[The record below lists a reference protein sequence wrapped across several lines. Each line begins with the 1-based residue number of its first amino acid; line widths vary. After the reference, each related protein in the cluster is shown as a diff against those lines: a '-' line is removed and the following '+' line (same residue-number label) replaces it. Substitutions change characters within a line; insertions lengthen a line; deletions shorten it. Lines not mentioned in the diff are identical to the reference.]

1 MPKNRKILIDYTNRE
16 FDSIKKDLENHAR
29 LYYPDSYRDFSENS
43 FGSFILDT
51 VSHVGDMLS
60 FYIDYQV
67 NESFLDTALEY
78 DNISRLTKNIGYK
91 ATGRPSS
98 FGIATFYISVPSTL
112 SGIGPDLRYIPI
124 LKTGAEVSADNGTTF
139 VLLEDVNFADP
150 KNEVVA
156 SKFSSTSGKPTE
168 YAIRAYGQIK
178 STALYRVE
186 KDVGDFQRFRRIRV
200 GSSAIQEIK
209 SVFDS
214 EGHQYF
220 EVDNL
225 SQDVIY
231 VNTTNSNYLDDGVPE
246 IIKPK
251 IVKRRFIVER
261 DSSGTYIRFG
271 NSSISDMDNGD
282 ISDPSQSVLK
292 MTGKNYITDTSFD
305 PSKLFDTKTMG
316 ISPSNTT
323 LTILFFQ
330 NSSDSINI
338 AAGGIKSFATKPL
351 EFSELPS
358 GAVERQIRESLEV
371 SNEEPIV
378 GNTAVPN
385 SEELKYRAYA
395 EKASQSRSVTRNDYE
410 AIVYLMPSNFGSVKR
425 ASIINDP
432 SSTNRRLSLH
442 VVSEDSSGNLISTN
456 STIKQNIKQW
466 LNGYKMMNDNIDIYD
481 CKIIN
486 LGFDYKITVDPT
498 KDKIAVLNT
507 ANQRLIQEYQ
517 NKMYI
522 GEPFYLNNVFNIL
535 NKIEGVVDTIS
546 VTPNIKNSSNY
557 SSLSVGI
564 DDIKSSD
571 GTFLKCPKNAIFEI
585 KFPSQDIRGA
595 AV

>member
-16 FDSIKKDLENHAR
+16 FDSIKNDLENHAR

-78 DNISRLTKNIGYK
+78 DNIIRLSKNMGYK
-91 ATGRPSS
+91 SPGRPAS
-98 FGIATFYISVPSTL
+98 FGSATFYISIPATL

-124 LKTGAEVSADNGTTF
+124 LKSGAEVSSDDGTSF
-139 VLLEDVNFADP
+139 VLLEDVNFANP

-156 SKFSSTSGKPTE
+156 SKFSSVSGKPTE

-186 KDVGDFQRFRRIRV
+186 KDVGNFQRFRRIRV

-214 EGHQYF
+214 EGHQYY
-220 EVDNL
+220 EVENL

-231 VNTTNSNYLDDGVPE
+231 VNTTNKNYLSDGVPE

-251 IVKRRFIVER
+251 VVKRRFVVER
-261 DSSGTYIRFG
+261 DPSGTYIRFG
-271 NSSISDMDNGD
+271 NSSTSDIAGGD
-282 ISDPSQSVLK
+282 IADPSQSVLK
-292 MTGKNYITDTSFD
+292 MSGKNYISDTSFD

-316 ISPSNTT
+316 ISPANTT

-338 AAGGIKSFATKPL
+338 GAGQIKSFVTKPL
-351 EFSELPS
+351 EFSEFPS
-358 GAVERQIRESLEV
+358 GQVELQIRESLEV
-371 SNEEPIV
+371 ANEEPIV
-378 GNTAVPN
+378 GNTSVPN

-395 EKASQSRSVTRNDYE
+395 DRAAQSRSVTRNDYE
-410 AIVYLMPSNFGSVKR
+410 AMIYLMPSKFGSVKR

-432 SSTNRRLSLH
+432 SSTNRRLSLY
-442 VVSEDSSGNLISTN
+442 VVSEDSSGNLVPTN

-466 LNGYKMMNDNIDIYD
+466 INGYKMMGDNLDIYD
-481 CKIIN
+481 TKIIN
-486 LGFDYKITVDPT
+486 LAFDYKISVDPT
-498 KDKIAVLNT
+498 KDKVTILNT
-507 ANQRLIQEYQ
+507 ANQRLIQEFQ

-522 GEPFYLNNVFNIL
+522 GEPFYLTNVFNIL

-546 VTPNIKNSSNY
+546 VTPFIKSSGVY
-557 SSLSVGI
+557 SSLSLGI
-564 DDIKSSD
+564 DDIKSPD
-571 GTFLKCPKNAIFEI
+571 GTFLKCPKNAIFEV
-585 KFPSQDIRGA
+585 KFPSQDIRGS

>member
-16 FDSIKKDLENHAR
+16 FDSIKNDLENHAR

-78 DNISRLTKNIGYK
+78 DNVIRLSKNMGFK
-91 ATGRPSS
+91 AQGRPAS
-98 FGIATFYISVPSTL
+98 FGTATFYVLIPATT
-112 SGIGPDLRYIPI
+112 SGIGPDLNYIPI
-124 LKTGAEVSADNGTTF
+124 LKAGAEVASSNGTSF
-139 VLLEDVNFADP
+139 VLLEDVDFSNP

-168 YAIRAYGQIK
+168 YAIRAFGQIK

-186 KDVGDFQRFRRIRV
+186 KDVGNFQKFLRVRV

-209 SVFDS
+209 SVIDS
-214 EGHQYF
+214 EGHQYY
-220 EVDNL
+220 EVENL
-225 SQDVIY
+225 SQDVVYI
-231 VNTTNSNYLDDGVPE
+231 NTTNGNYLNDGVPE

-251 IVKRRFIVER
+251 IVKRRFVVER

-271 NSSISDMDNGD
+271 NSADSDLPDGD

-292 MTGKNYITDTSFD
+292 MVGKNYISDTSFD
-305 PSKLFDTKTMG
+305 PSRLFDTKTMG

-323 LTILFFQ
+323 LTILFYQ

-338 AAGGIKSFATKPL
+338 AAGGLKTFVTKPL
-351 EFSELPS
+351 EFAQQPPI
-358 GAVERQIRESLEV
+358 GVANDIRDSLEV
-371 SNEEPIV
+371 SNEESIV
-378 GNTAVPN
+378 GNTSVPN

-410 AIVYLMPSNFGSVKR
+410 AMIYLMPPKFGSVKR

-432 SSTNRRLSLH
+432 SSTNRRLSLY
-442 VVSEDSSGNLISTN
+442 VISEDSDGNLVSSN

-466 LNGYKMMNDNIDIYD
+466 INGYKMLNDNLDIYD
-481 CKIIN
+481 AKVIN
-486 LGFDYKITVDPT
+486 LGFDYKISVDPT
-498 KDKIAVLNT
+498 RDKISILNI
-507 ANQRLIQEYQ
+507 ANQRLIQEYN
-517 NKMYI
+517 NKMFI
-522 GEPFYLNNVFNIL
+522 GEPFYLTNVFNIL

-546 VTPNIKNSSNY
+546 VTPQIKSSTGY
-557 SSLSVGI
+557 SSLLIGI
-564 DDIKSSD
+564 DELKSHD
-571 GTFLKCPKNAIFEI
+571 GTYLNCPKNAIFEI

>member
-16 FDSIKKDLENHAR
+16 FDSIKSDLENHAR

-78 DNISRLTKNIGYK
+78 DNVIRLSKNMGYK
-91 ATGRPSS
+91 SLGRPAS
-98 FGIATFYISVPSTL
+98 FGTATFYVLIPATT
-112 SGIGPDLRYIPI
+112 SGIGPDLNYIPI
-124 LKTGAEVSADNGTTF
+124 LKAGAEVASSNGTSF
-139 VLLEDVNFADP
+139 VLLEDVDFSNP

-168 YAIRAYGQIK
+168 YAIRAFGQIK

-186 KDVGDFQRFRRIRV
+186 KDVGNFQKFLRVRV

-209 SVFDS
+209 SVIDS
-214 EGHQYF
+214 EGHQYY
-220 EVDNL
+220 EVENL
-225 SQDVIY
+225 SQDVVY
-231 VNTTNSNYLDDGVPE
+231 VNTTNSNYLNDGVPE

-251 IVKRRFIVER
+251 IVKRRFVVER

-271 NSSISDMDNGD
+271 NSSDSDLPYGD

-292 MTGKNYITDTSFD
+292 MVGKNYISDTSFD
-305 PSKLFDTKTMG
+305 PSRLFDTKTMG

-323 LTILFFQ
+323 LTILFYQ

-338 AAGGIKSFATKPL
+338 AAGGLKTFVTKPL
-351 EFSELPS
+351 EFSQPPPIGVANS
-358 GAVERQIRESLEV
+358 IRDSLEV
-371 SNEEPIV
+371 SNEESIV
-378 GNTAVPN
+378 GNTSVPN

-395 EKASQSRSVTRNDYE
+395 ERAAQSRSVTRNDYE
-410 AIVYLMPSNFGSVKR
+410 AMVYLMPPKFGSIKR

-432 SSTNRRLSLH
+432 SSTNRRLSLY
-442 VVSEDSSGNLISTN
+442 VISEDGSGNLTSSN

-466 LNGYKMMNDNIDIYD
+466 INGYKMLNDNLDIYD
-481 CKIIN
+481 AKIIN
-486 LGFDYKITVDPT
+486 LGFDYKISVDPT
-498 KDKIAVLNT
+498 KDKISILNI
-507 ANQRLIQEYQ
+507 ANQRLIQEYN
-517 NKMYI
+517 NKMFI
-522 GEPFYLNNVFNIL
+522 GEPFYLTNVFNIL
-535 NKIEGVVDTIS
+535 NKIEGVIDTVS
-546 VTPNIKNSSNY
+546 VTPI
-557 SSLSVGI
+557 
-564 DDIKSSD
+564 IKSSTGYSPLIVSIDDLKSPD
-571 GTFLKCPKNAIFEI
+571 GTYLKCPKNAIFEI